1 MRLVGIRGRLS
12 GTSFVLDGRSLTMGR
27 GAGND
32 VVLAT
37 PLASRTHLE
46 LRHGQGGWVL
56 HDGGSTNGTS
66 VNGKALGQELPI
78 PYDLTDGDVVL
89 VGDTE
94 AVFKCIL

>member
-66 VNGKALGQELPI
+66 VNGER
-78 PYDLTDGDVVL
+78 
-89 VGDTE
+89 
-94 AVFKCIL
+94 